1 VIEGRNTEVFTSC
14 GMLTPVALRVAGS
27 RADGPDPDLSN
38 TEPHRIPAPR
48 IPGRAARFTP
58 TRR

>member
-1 VIEGRNTEVFTSC
+1 
-14 GMLTPVALRVAGS
+14 MLTPVALRVAGS
-27 RADGPDPDLSN
+27 RADGPDPGLSN